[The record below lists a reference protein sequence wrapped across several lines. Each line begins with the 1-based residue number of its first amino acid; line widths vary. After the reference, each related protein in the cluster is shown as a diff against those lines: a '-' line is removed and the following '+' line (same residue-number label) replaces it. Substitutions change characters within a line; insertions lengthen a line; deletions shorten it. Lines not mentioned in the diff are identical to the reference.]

1 MFEFIEN
8 VIKSTSNH
16 ANFYKRITSPNGI
29 CIICTTDFLPFCN
42 LNNEEFLYTDR
53 GKKLKFTH
61 VAPKHVSNKT
71 AFRRFY
77 RSIFIN

>member
-1 MFEFIEN
+1 MQI
-8 VIKSTSNH
+8 STKGSQVQMVLH
-16 ANFYKRITSPNGI
+16 YLYFRLSTFS
-29 CIICTTDFLPFCN
+29 D
-42 LNNEEFLYTDR
+42 LNNEEFLYTGK